1 MAEQSPFGN
10 KDKGRT
16 DSFSLARKA
25 SPLSPLIDTRTP
37 RPPSRSTTANPPW
50 VNGWRS
56 SSTLS
61 SRRRLDGTKVGIWRA
76 GSVAEVPGTDVTP
89 SSHGGDHDHL
99 AAIVVVV
106 LVEQELVVGDGDG
119 RRRAARRRVG
129 DRSRPTTWM
138 RSWTITSTSDRTGTV
153 KRWQTQVQRGAMLVV
168 RMACKLTEGRV
179 QKVFFLTIGRASK
192 SVHSFIEIWGLVP
205 YAPQG
210 HGSTRGGGPCPCG
223 PCSLRARL
231 VRVVAEIPSIGIA
244 PPPAKTRPN
253 AASNT
258 PAGCLHTSYVQR
270 PHPLADPSAASRS
283 IDTCWDAPFK
293 WGDRPP
299 IKTWSI
305 RLKARSCS
313 RRSERKIKD
322 TRCQYDDDPE

>member
-138 RSWTITSTSDRTGTV
+138 RNWTITSTSDRTGTV
-153 KRWQTQVQRGAMLVV
+153 KRWQTQVQREAMLVV

-179 QKVFFLTIGRASK
+179 QKVFFLTIGRASNPSIVSSRYGVWFHMRPK
-192 SVHSFIEIWGLVP
+192 DM
-205 YAPQG
+205 
-210 HGSTRGGGPCPCG
+210 
-223 PCSLRARL
+223 AR
-231 VRVVAEIPSIGIA
+231 RVVVVPVLVV
-244 PPPAKTRPN
+244 PVV
-253 AASNT
+253 
-258 PAGCLHTSYVQR
+258 YVPDSCALWR
-270 PHPLADPSAASRS
+270 RFHRSESRR
-283 IDTCWDAPFK
+283 
-293 WGDRPP
+293 RPP
-299 IKTWSI
+299 KLAPTPLQTRRPAVYTHRTCRGRTLSLI
-305 RLKARSCS
+305 RPPHRG
-313 RRSERKIKD
+313 R
-322 TRCQYDDDPE
+322 